1 MILLSLFKGVICNLS
16 ICITWHYTRNR
27 CFWSSYFWVLR
38 MITSHFC
45 HIQFFFPQLVAVSVL
60 SWFYADSCDPNKI
73 IWSQHNY
80 VIPTKSCDHNIIMW
94 SQQNHVITTCH
105 TVQIRSFLFNMR
117 YLNRDKLWLGLFGCG
132 WKTQILFFS
141 IAKHLYMWN
150 NKWANA

>member
-1 MILLSLFKGVICNLS
+1 MVIIFLSFTYDHITFLS
-16 ICITWHYTRNR
+16 H
-27 CFWSSYFWVLR
+27 S
-38 MITSHFC
+38 
-45 HIQFFFPQLVAVSVL
+45 FFFSQLVAVSVL

-73 IWSQHNY
+73 MWSQHNH

-132 WKTQILFFS
+132 WKTQICSFPSPNIYICGIINEQMHSCPS
-141 IAKHLYMWN
+141 IVIQMN
-150 NKWANA
+150 NLLDNIP